1 MTWRDLRAK
10 LESWCKHIHN
20 ATIRCFLICS
30 FLTLVI
36 FVVFILLLK
45 RKPTAHIKINL
56 NASIS
61 SMDSIGMWANSSF
74 YIQMKNGKK
83 NFTAR
88 RKYIR
93 SLKYWILGTLSL
105 TLSLGGLREAHSSGV
120 HVVHVVNR
128 CRIRLVSQQVSV
140 FQDFRNGLHW
150 SWLGTLHFPA
160 LILMTPHTIPSSSEH
175 MYLDSLFMVW
185 GLPVILVCLALR
197 RVSWEWW
204 PLSCSAPGLWDL
216 PLRWF

>member
-83 NFTAR
+83 KLHREAQVYQVLKVLNFGNTFSYPLSGWTAWSALLWGS
-88 RKYIR
+88 R
-93 SLKYWILGTLSL
+93 SLCREPMPNQTGQPASL
-105 TLSLGGLREAHSSGV
+105 CLPGLQEWTPLKLTGNAPLP
-120 HVVHVVNR
+120 
-128 CRIRLVSQQVSV
+128 C
-140 FQDFRNGLHW
+140 
-150 SWLGTLHFPA
+150 
-160 LILMTPHTIPSSSEH
+160 PHTDDTTHHTIK
-175 MYLDSLFMVW
+175 
-185 GLPVILVCLALR
+185 LR
-197 RVSWEWW
+197 TYV
-204 PLSCSAPGLWDL
+204 LG
-216 PLRWF
+216 